1 MPDPVVRFD
10 DSDIDALIP
19 EEGDY
24 RAYVHSVRQRTSER
38 GNSTIQVVYEVL
50 DVDPAWDRVSEYFVI
65 AGPNRRA
72 LAISLRRLHSLCR
85 ACGLDPGKGDE
96 VNLAHLVGIEI
107 EIRVGHEIYDG
118 RKRLRVLAHR
128 HRV

>member
-10 DSDIDALIP
+10 DSDIDAVIP

-24 RAYVHSVRQRTSER
+24 RAFVHSVRQRTSQQ

-65 AGPNRRA
+65 AGSNRRA
-72 LAISLRRLHSLCR
+72 LAISRRRLHSLCR
-85 ACGLDPGKGDE
+85 ACGLDPGEGDE

-107 EIRVGHEIYDG
+107 EVRIGHEIYD
-118 RKRLRVLAHR
+118 RRQRLRVLAHR
-128 HRV
+128 PRA